1 MMILRTGL
9 VAALMLVAGCKAAPA
24 PAAEPAAE
32 LAVEAVPAPPPFA
45 HVDYDDMRNWLC
57 HPDMPEGNACDV
69 DLTATVI
76 HEDGTTEIEES
87 YALLD
92 TAPFDC
98 FYIYPTVSFDPT
110 WNSDL
115 LTGVEEMNVAA
126 NQLAR
131 YGTVCNLYAPLYR
144 QRTLLELQTRIAT
157 GIDNANLEMRWADV
171 VDSWT
176 YYLDHNNHGRPV
188 LLIGHSQGADMVMQ
202 LLKAEIIGKPVQ
214 AQIVGVHAIGYTA
227 HTDADGTYGGMPVCS
242 APGQAGCIVNYE
254 SFRATAEPPATSRF
268 GIKAADGAAAIC
280 TSPPALVEDG
290 ATALDA
296 YMPRQSLGAPLPTDY
311 GVPVETPFVKLP
323 GLLSGECRSNAT
335 HDWLAVTVTPGDGPR
350 TDTIRGDVIVN
361 GEVLA
366 DWGLHLVDMN
376 LAMGNLVALAAL
388 QAKTWQNG
396 QTGN

>member
-1 MMILRTGL
+1 MILRTGL
-9 VAALMLVAGCKAAPA
+9 VAALMLVAGCKAAPVQ
-24 PAAEPAAE
+24 EPDLYVE
-32 LAVEAVPAPPPFA
+32 LPAPTEAAPFA
-45 HVDYDDMRNWLC
+45 HVDYADMRNWLC

-131 YGTVCNLYAPLYR
+131 YGTVCNLYAPMYR

-157 GIDNANLEMRWADV
+157 GVDNANLEMRWADV

-176 YYLDHNNHGRPV
+176 YYLEHNNHGRPV
-188 LLIGHSQGADMVMQ
+188 LLIGHSQGADLVSQ

-214 AQIVGVHAIGYTA
+214 AQIVGVHAIGFTA
-227 HTDADGTYGGMPVCS
+227 HADADGTFGGMPVCS
-242 APGQAGCIVNYE
+242 TPGQAGCVVNYE

-280 TSPPALVEDG
+280 TSPPALVEAG

-296 YMPRQSLGAPLPTDY
+296 YMPRQSLGAPAPTDY

-323 GLLSGECRSNAT
+323 GLVSGECRSNAT

-350 TDTIRGDVIVN
+350 TDNIRGDVIVN
-361 GEVLA
+361 GEVLP

-376 LAMGNLVALAAL
+376 LAMGNLVTLAAL
-388 QAKTWQNG
+388 QAKTWQDG